1 MTEHSESERDG
12 RPGSVRRQR
21 APRPRA
27 RSLAV
32 AVAVLLTVGV
42 GAGLVWAGGSKEGD
56 TGSEQRPKT
65 TIVAVSRTDLSD
77 TREMEGT
84 LGFGAARIVKGSD
97 GGRVTWLPAV
107 GASVTRGKQLYRV
120 DDRPA
125 VVFYG
130 STPLYRTL
138 DSIGSVGRDVR
149 VVADNL
155 KALGYDIGSQPAT
168 GTTVRP
174 QAPAS
179 GASTDEE
186 PQTEGKDPTA
196 SPGPSGAGKNADEP
210 AGRPSAS
217 SRPGTDST
225 PPRAITVK
233 EGDGVLTASLI
244 DAIKRWQPK
253 AGMEPTGVL
262 DVNDVVVTTGAA
274 RVGKV
279 NAQLGADASADLL
292 TITATTKTVTIPVD
306 ALDAGSIKKGQKV
319 SVTLPD
325 QSTTPGEVSAIST
338 IIQGA
343 ADAEGGGSGD
353 PSQQLNVTVSLQDAD
368 AVQDVDAAK
377 VQVQFAAET
386 RKGVLTVPVGALLAL
401 SEGGYALRTPE
412 GKLLPVETGLFAKG
426 LVEVSGP
433 GIAVG
438 VKVES
443 AS

>member
-1 MTEHSESERDG
+1 MTEHSESERDD
-12 RPGSVRRQR
+12 RPGSVRGHRSPRRR
-21 APRPRA
+21 ATA
-27 RSLAV
+27 LAV
-32 AVAVLLTVGV
+32 AAAVLLTVGV
-42 GAGLVWAGGSKEGD
+42 GAGLVWAGGGTEGD
-56 TGSEQRPKT
+56 TGSQQRPKA
-65 TIVAVSRTDLSD
+65 TIVAVSPTDLSD

-84 LGFGAARIVKGSD
+84 LGFGAARIVRGTD
-97 GGRVTWLPAV
+97 GGKVTWLPAV

-120 DDRPA
+120 NDRPA

-186 PQTEGKDPTA
+186 PQPEGNDPHA

-217 SRPGTDST
+217 PRPV
-225 PPRAITVK
+225 TVK

-244 DAIKRWQPK
+244 AAIKRWQPT

-262 DVNDVVVTTGAA
+262 DVSDVVVTTGAA

-306 ALDAGSIKKGQKV
+306 ALDVGSIKKGQKV

-325 QSTTPGEVSAIST
+325 QSATPGEVSAIST

-343 ADAEGGGSGD
+343 ADAEGGSGD
-353 PSQQLNVTVSLQDAD
+353 PSQQLNVTVSLRDAD
-368 AVQDVDAAK
+368 AVQDVDAAR
-377 VQVQFAAET
+377 VQVKFATET

-426 LVEVSGP
+426 LVEVSGQ

>member
-1 MTEHSESERDG
+1 MTEHSESKRHG
-12 RPGSVRRQR
+12 RPGSARGQRFPRRR
-21 APRPRA
+21 AT
-27 RSLAV
+27 SLAV
-32 AVAVLLTVGV
+32 AAAVLLTVGV
-42 GAGLVWAGGSKEGD
+42 GAGLVWAGGGEEGD
-56 TGSEQRPKT
+56 TGSKQRPKA

-77 TREMEGT
+77 TREIEGT
-84 LGFGAARIVKGSD
+84 LGFGAARSVKGTG

-120 DDRPA
+120 NDRPA

-155 KALGYDIGSQPAT
+155 KALGYDIGPQPAI

-186 PQTEGKDPTA
+186 PQTEGNDPDA
-196 SPGPSGAGKNADEP
+196 SPGPSGTGKNADEP

-217 SRPGTDST
+217 PRPV
-225 PPRAITVK
+225 TVK

-244 DAIKRWQPK
+244 DAIKRWQPQ

-262 DVNDVVVTTGAA
+262 DVSDVVVTTGAA

-306 ALDAGSIKKGQKV
+306 ALDVGSIKKGQKV

-325 QSTTPGEVSAIST
+325 QSATPGEVSAIST
-338 IIQGA
+338 IVQGA

-368 AVQDVDAAK
+368 AVQDVDAAR
-377 VQVQFAAET
+377 VQVKFASET

-433 GIAVG
+433 GIAAG
-438 VKVES
+438 AKVES

>member
-1 MTEHSESERDG
+1 MTEHSESKRHG
-12 RPGSVRRQR
+12 RPGSVRGQR
-21 APRPRA
+21 FPRRRA
-27 RSLAV
+27 TPLAV
-32 AVAVLLTVGV
+32 AAAVLLTVGV
-42 GAGLVWAGGSKEGD
+42 GAGLVWAGGGKEGD
-56 TGSEQRPKT
+56 TGSKQRPKAT
-65 TIVAVSRTDLSD
+65 TVAVARTDLSD
-77 TREMEGT
+77 TREIEGT
-84 LGFGAARIVKGSD
+84 LGFGAARSIKGTD
-97 GGRVTWLPAV
+97 GGKVTWLPAV

-120 DDRPA
+120 NDRPA

-138 DSIGSVGRDVR
+138 DSVGSVGRDVR

-179 GASTDEE
+179 GAATDEE
-186 PQTEGKDPTA
+186 PQPEGNDLHA

-210 AGRPSAS
+210 AGGPSAS
-217 SRPGTDST
+217 PRPV
-225 PPRAITVK
+225 TVK

-244 DAIKRWQPK
+244 DAIKRWQPT

-262 DVNDVVVTTGAA
+262 DVSDVVVTTGAA

-306 ALDAGSIKKGQKV
+306 ALDVGSIKKGQKV

-325 QSTTPGEVSAIST
+325 QSATPGEVSAIST

-343 ADAEGGGSGD
+343 ADAEGGSGD

-368 AVQDVDAAK
+368 AVQDVDAAR
-377 VQVQFAAET
+377 VQVKFATET
-386 RKGVLTVPVGALLAL
+386 RKGVLTVTVGALLAL

-412 GKLLPVETGLFAKG
+412 GRLLPVETGLFAKG

-438 VKVES
+438 MKVES